1 MTINT
6 IWFDFGGVLSPPI
19 DELYTVYQH
28 KTGVSR
34 VQMEAAMAEVAR
46 PLGVHFLAPIELAM
60 ITQREWA
67 KGMRDALARL
77 YPELDISKCNFDHH
91 GEQWFHG
98 HRVNAEVVELVHEMK
113 EAGLKVGILTN
124 NVIEWEYSWRKMVGL
139 DDVVDAVVDSCKV
152 QLRKPEPAMFAL
164 AAERAGSLPEEC
176 LLIDDLEENCTAA
189 QACGWHAIVFR
200 DAAQTADA
208 LRRLTAHP
216 VLS

>member
-1 MTINT
+1 MTITT

-67 KGMRDALARL
+67 KGMREALGRL
-77 YPELDISKCNFDHH
+77 YPALDISKCDFDHH
-91 GEQWFHG
+91 GEQWFRD
-98 HRVNAEVVELVHEMK
+98 HRVNPDVVELVHEMK
-113 EAGLKVGILTN
+113 AAGLKVGILTN
-124 NVIEWEYSWRKMVGL
+124 NVIEWEYSWRTMVGL
-139 DDVVDAVVDSCKV
+139 DDVVDFVVDSCKV
-152 QLRKPEPAMFAL
+152 QLRKPEAAMFAL
-164 AAERAGSLPEEC
+164 AERRAGSAPGEC
-176 LLIDDLEENCTAA
+176 LLIDDLEENCAA
-189 QACGWHAIVFR
+189 ANACGWDAIVFR
-200 DAAQTADA
+200 DAAQTGEA
-208 LRRLTAHP
+208 LRRVVAPL